1 VNKAA
6 RVGVYGG
13 TFDPIHRTHLEIA
26 QAAMR
31 HAALDQ
37 VIFVVAARPPHKRG
51 EVFASAE
58 DRLAMVEALVSV
70 EPGMAASRMEL
81 DREGPSYTV
90 DTLRDLQA
98 AHPGAALYLIVG
110 YDTLIDL
117 PKWRDPQGV
126 LERARLLVVPRPDA
140 PEPVPAVLDG
150 HFEFIPFP
158 ESTVSSTE
166 IRERLAA
173 GESVAD
179 CVPAPVVA
187 LIQER
192 GLYAHR

>member
-1 VNKAA
+1 MNKSA

-98 AHPGAALYLIVG
+98 AHPDAALYLIVEDFTG
-110 YDTLIDL
+110 LF
-117 PKWRDPQGV
+117 
-126 LERARLLVVPRPDA
+126 ERLKARLGA
-140 PEPVPAVLDG
+140 
-150 HFEFIPFP
+150 
-158 ESTVSSTE
+158 
-166 IRERLAA
+166 LA
-173 GESVAD
+173 G
-179 CVPAPVVA
+179 
-187 LIQER
+187 
-192 GLYAHR
+192 